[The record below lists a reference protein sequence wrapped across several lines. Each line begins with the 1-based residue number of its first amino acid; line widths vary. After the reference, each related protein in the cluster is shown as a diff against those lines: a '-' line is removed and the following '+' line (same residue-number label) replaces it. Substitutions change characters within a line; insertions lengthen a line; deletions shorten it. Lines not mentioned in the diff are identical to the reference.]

1 MRFLILICIFLLVEY
16 YAFQLFQFFYKGN
29 DGIGKTASLVT
40 YILLSLIQFGY
51 FITAMTG
58 INDSFPK
65 QLNTIWGAMTFII
78 SISKFIGGI
87 FLFTDDLRRFFLFAG
102 SKLGLE
108 HEFSTS
114 RSKFLS
120 YAALAVGSIPF
131 FSLTY
136 GMIKNPYNYKVFR
149 IKLPIK
155 NLSKDLRGLKIV
167 QISDIHSGSFLFKEP
182 VKRAVELI
190 NEEKADLVCFTGDL
204 VNNKASEMD
213 QFIDIFKEIK
223 SKNGVYSVLGN
234 HDYGNY
240 ERWPSPEDKVAN
252 FDRLKSVH
260 KEMGWQLLLN
270 ENQKLNIGS
279 SELAIIGVENQ
290 SASPRFPQK
299 GDLPKAAQATEN
311 SDFRLL
317 LSHDPSH
324 WNQEVTKSF
333 KNIDLTLSGH
343 THGMQFGIE
352 IPGFIKWS
360 PIKYVYKQWAG
371 LYSKDNQSLYVNRG
385 LGYLGYPGRVGIM
398 PEITVIELEQEA

>member
-1 MRFLILICIFLLVEY
+1 MRFLILICVFLLTEY
-16 YAFQLFQFFYKGN
+16 YAFQLFLFFFKDNSPSGKN
-29 DGIGKTASLVT
+29 ISLGIYVT
-40 YILLSLIQFGY
+40 CTLIQLI
-51 FITAMTG
+51 FIILAMTG
-58 INDSFPK
+58 LNDSLPK
-65 QLNTIWGAMTFII
+65 QVNVIWGAMTFII
-78 SISKFIGGI
+78 VLSKFIGGS
-87 FLFTDDLRRFFLFAG
+87 FLLVDDLRRAILFIG
-102 SKLGLE
+102 TKLGME
-108 HEFSTS
+108 HSFNTS

-120 YAALAVGSIPF
+120 LAALTVGSIPF
-131 FSLTY
+131 LSLTY
-136 GMIKNPYNYKVFR
+136 GMIKNPYNYKVFK

-155 NLSKDLRGLKIV
+155 NLAADLKGFKIL

-182 VKRAVELI
+182 VKRAIELI
-190 NEEKADLVCFTGDL
+190 NNEQADLVCFTGDL

-213 QFIDIFKEIK
+213 EFIDIFKQIE
-223 SKNGVYSVLGN
+223 SKNGVFSVLGN

-240 ERWPSPEDKVAN
+240 EAWPSQEDKKAN
-252 FDRLKSVH
+252 FQRLKDVH

-270 ENQKLNIGS
+270 ENRKLQIGS
-279 SELAIIGVENQ
+279 SELAVIGVENQ

-299 GDLPKAAQATEN
+299 GDLPQAANNTEQVA
-311 SDFRLL
+311 FRLL

-360 PIKYVYKQWAG
+360 PIKYLYKQWAG
-371 LYSKDNQSLYVNRG
+371 LYKSEDQALYVNRG

-398 PEITVIELEQEA
+398 PEITVIELV

>member
-1 MRFLILICIFLLVEY
+1 MRFIITICFFLLTEY
-16 YAFQLFQFFYKGN
+16 YAFQLFQFFFKGN
-29 DGIGKTASLVT
+29 DNTGKTISLSIYV
-40 YILLSLIQFGY
+40 LLTIIQFG
-51 FITAMTG
+51 FIFVAMTG
-58 INDSFPK
+58 LNEGFSK
-65 QLNTIWGAMTFII
+65 QFNTIWGAMTFII
-78 SISKFIGGI
+78 VISKFIGGC
-87 FLFTDDLRRFFLFAG
+87 FLFADDLRRIFLFVG

-108 HEFSTS
+108 HQFSTS

-120 YAALAVGSIPF
+120 LAALAVGSIPF

-149 IKLPIK
+149 VKLPVK
-155 NLSKDLRGLKIV
+155 NLASDLKGFRII

-190 NEEKADLVCFTGDL
+190 NNEQADLVCFTGDL

-213 QFIDIFKEIK
+213 QFIEIFREIK
-223 SKNGVYSVLGN
+223 SKNGVFSVLGN

-240 ERWPSPEDKVAN
+240 EAWPSKEAKTAN
-252 FDRLKSVH
+252 FERLKEVH
-260 KEMGWQLLLN
+260 QEMGWQLLLN
-270 ENQKLNIGS
+270 ENRKLNIRGS
-279 SELAIIGVENQ
+279 EIAVIGVENQ

-299 GDLPKAAQATEN
+299 GDLPKASSNTEQ

-324 WNQEVTKSF
+324 WNQEVTSSF

-371 LYSKDNQSLYVNRG
+371 LYQKDNQSLYVNRG

-398 PEITVIELEQEA
+398 PEITVIELVEEA

>member
-1 MRFLILICIFLLVEY
+1 M
-16 YAFQLFQFFYKGN
+16 
-29 DGIGKTASLVT
+29 
-40 YILLSLIQFGY
+40 
-51 FITAMTG
+51 
-58 INDSFPK
+58 
-65 QLNTIWGAMTFII
+65 
-78 SISKFIGGI
+78 
-87 FLFTDDLRRFFLFAG
+87 
-102 SKLGLE
+102 
-108 HEFSTS
+108 
-114 RSKFLS
+114 
-120 YAALAVGSIPF
+120 AVGSIPF

-149 IKLPIK
+149 VKLPVK
-155 NLSKDLRGLKIV
+155 NLALDLKGFRII
-167 QISDIHSGSFLFKEP
+167 QISDIHSGSFLFREP

-190 NEEKADLVCFTGDL
+190 NNEEADLVCFTGDL

-213 QFIDIFKEIK
+213 QFIEIFREIK
-223 SKNGVYSVLGN
+223 SKNGVFSVLGN

-240 ERWPSPEDKVAN
+240 EAWPSKEAKTAN
-252 FDRLKSVH
+252 FERLKEVH
-260 KEMGWQLLLN
+260 QEMGWQLLLN
-270 ENQKLNIGS
+270 ENRKLNIGG
-279 SELAIIGVENQ
+279 SELAVIGVENQ

-299 GDLPKAAQATEN
+299 GDLPKASSNTEQ

-324 WNQEVTKSF
+324 WNQEVTNSF

-371 LYSKDNQSLYVNRG
+371 LYQKNNQSLYVNRG

-398 PEITVIELEQEA
+398 PEITVIELVEEA